1 VEWEG
6 EDLFWG
12 WAGLVEVILY
22 VDEGVAALRHYDWN
36 EWVLGRDGYGDRHL
50 EVYRVLYEMG

>member
-1 VEWEG
+1 
-6 EDLFWG
+6 
-12 WAGLVEVILY
+12 VEVILY